1 MKFQKFSTELI
12 NINILNE
19 SLIHC
24 ISQLKD
30 LSFHTLLLI
39 ADEKC
44 IFEQVCVCVCQNE
57 VFEILAQFP
66 KQKLLLILLNYFS
79 MDCNCS

>member
-1 MKFQKFSTELI
+1 MKFHKFSTELI

-30 LSFHTLLLI
+30 YSFHTLLLI

-44 IFEQVCVCVCQNE
+44 IFEQVCMCVCVRRRF
-57 VFEILAQFP
+57 FEILA
-66 KQKLLLILLNYFS
+66 
-79 MDCNCS
+79 

>member
-12 NINILNE
+12 NINILNK
-19 SLIHC
+19 SLIHY

-30 LSFHTLLLI
+30 HTFHTLLLI

-44 IFEQVCVCVCQNE
+44 IFEQVSACVCQKE
-57 VFEILAQFP
+57 VFEILA
-66 KQKLLLILLNYFS
+66 
-79 MDCNCS
+79 

>member
-1 MKFQKFSTELI
+1 MKFQKLI
-12 NINILNE
+12 NINIFNE

-30 LSFHTLLLI
+30 HTFYTLLLI

-44 IFEQVCVCVCQNE
+44 IFEQVCMCVCVRRR
-57 VFEILAQFP
+57 VFEISAKFP
-66 KQKLLLILLNYFS
+66 ITTKTIAYSPQSFLNGL
-79 MDCNCS
+79 

>member
-1 MKFQKFSTELI
+1 MKFQKFSTEFV

-44 IFEQVCVCVCQNE
+44 IFEQVCVSE
-57 VFEILAQFP
+57 GEFLRYWPHFP
-66 KQKLLLILLNYFS
+66 LQ
-79 MDCNCS
+79 

>member
-44 IFEQVCVCVCQNE
+44 IFEQVYMCVCQKE
-57 VFEILAQFP
+57 SF
-66 KQKLLLILLNYFS
+66 
-79 MDCNCS
+79 